1 MKRFIPILF
10 FISLCVSYGEEYLLT
25 PTQDYF
31 NSIKWA
37 DNSQVN
43 FPSLPSPYSVHAN
56 GIDSV
61 YFYADTLREDAIY
74 PELEGLGVLD
84 YSATPYPL
92 LESLQ
97 SFSSSIIQKKI
108 VDGLILEK
116 SAFLPYLFEYRF
128 ENMKDVDKIDVVF
141 FSTPTF
147 KATDKA
153 TSNFRFNYIKDGK
166 RKHRMMEATF
176 VQNDQKWL
184 LESFDFVG
192 WELDDTT
199 E

>member
-1 MKRFIPILF
+1 MKRFVLVFLF
-10 FISLCVSYGEEYLLT
+10 TSLCFSYTEEYLLT
-25 PTQDYF
+25 QTQEYF
-31 NSIKWA
+31 NSIKWTEV
-37 DNSQVN
+37 SQVE
-43 FPSLPSPYSVHAN
+43 FPYLISPYSVQAN

-61 YFYADTLREDAIY
+61 YFYADTLKEDAIY
-74 PELEGLGVLD
+74 PEIEALGVLD

-108 VDGLILEK
+108 VDGLNVEQR
-116 SAFLPYLFEYRF
+116 AFLPYLFEYRF
-128 ENMKDVDKIDVVF
+128 ENMKEVGKIDIVF

-147 KATDKA
+147 KGGDRA
-153 TSNFRFNYIKDGK
+153 TSNFRFNYMRDGK

-176 VQNDQKWL
+176 VQNEQKWF

-199 E
+199 D